1 MSSILNSNLRVSVV
15 MPVYNQELYLEEA
28 IDSILSQSLH
38 DFELIIHFTGLTAPK
53 GRTMGHAGAIVTSV
67 GESAAE
73 KVEILREAGVGIIV
87 RPSEFGNAVAEALAK
102 L

>member
-1 MSSILNSNLRVSVV
+1 MSIFSVPPANSQAQGPRADDLPQEAEAAVFVRDH
-15 MPVYNQELYLEEA
+15 MKKPVLAYIA
-28 IDSILSQSLH
+28 
-38 DFELIIHFTGLTAPK
+38 GLTAPK

-73 KVEILREAGVGIIV
+73 KVEILREAGIGIIV
-87 RPSEFGNAVAEALAK
+87 RPSEFGNAVAEALSK

>member
-1 MSSILNSNLRVSVV
+1 
-15 MPVYNQELYLEEA
+15 
-28 IDSILSQSLH
+28 
-38 DFELIIHFTGLTAPK
+38 LTAPK

-73 KVEILREAGVGIIV
+73 KVEILRAAGVGIIV